1 MLDENVGCNESQE
14 VVNDWPVI
22 ELVLDAL
29 HQMVLDSLNGYSI
42 VLESESLVFIMNQ
55 WFPKPYRKHYFL
67 PEWNLMMMVVVCIEL
82 SKELLHLNNW
92 FVLLNLFFIWLFKFF
107 EGLSI
112 AFLIEI
118 ISNLQKSFI
127 VLQKT
132 KEDFV
137 LLIFDRVVPDIQYL
151 QVLVC

>member
-1 MLDENVGCNESQE
+1 
-14 VVNDWPVI
+14 
-22 ELVLDAL
+22 
-29 HQMVLDSLNGYSI
+29 
-42 VLESESLVFIMNQ
+42 
-55 WFPKPYRKHYFL
+55 
-67 PEWNLMMMVVVCIEL
+67 MMMVVVCIEL